1 MKNNVVIKIIVI
13 LVAIISLILIL
24 FPKKPT
30 KDELRFKEE
39 YESINN
45 VVSEHTGKK
54 NRKVILPEK
63 NRVKYIDGKELLKK
77 IKNKDSFIVYFGFKD
92 CPWCRS
98 VVEVLIET
106 MKENNVKE
114 IYYMDIKEVRDIYK
128 IEDEKL
134 VKEKEGTVEYM
145 ELIKRLS
152 NVLEDYTVG
161 DASTGEKRIY
171 APNIVGIKEG
181 KATIMQTGVS
191 EKETDPYM
199 KLTKTMKEDT
209 KKQFTKVIEG
219 VY

>member
-1 MKNNVVIKIIVI
+1 MKRDLVIKVIIAGVLI
-13 LVAIISLILIL
+13 ACLVMFLI
-24 FPKKPT
+24 PNKPT
-30 KDELRFKEE
+30 KDELKFKKE

-45 VVSEHTGKK
+45 KISEHTGKK
-54 NRKVILPEK
+54 NRKVTIPEK
-63 NRVKYIDGKELLKK
+63 NGVKYIDGKKLIKK
-77 IKNKDSFIVYFGFKD
+77 IRNKDSFIVYFGFKD

-98 VVEVLIET
+98 VVEILIDT

-114 IYYMDIKEVRDIYK
+114 IYYMDIKEVRDVYK

-134 VKEKEGTVEYM
+134 VKEKEGTAEYM
-145 ELIKRLS
+145 ELIKRLGK
-152 NVLEDYTVG
+152 VLEDYTVG

-181 KATIMQTGVS
+181 KAIVMQTGVS
-191 EKETDPYM
+191 KKETNPYM

-209 KKQFTKVIEG
+209 KKQFIKVIEG